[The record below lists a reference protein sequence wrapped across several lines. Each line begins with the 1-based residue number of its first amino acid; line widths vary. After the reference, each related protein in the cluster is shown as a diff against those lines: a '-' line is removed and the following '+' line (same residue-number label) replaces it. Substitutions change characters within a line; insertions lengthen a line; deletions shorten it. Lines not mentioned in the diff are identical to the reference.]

1 MAGDDVEWRTDAI
14 AQRLS
19 ALADRVEA
27 EVGAAVEV
35 RRGLYEQGHIVA
47 VDLFPSRESAVRVG
61 WLDMGDDCMVSVGS
75 TGLGG
80 RWELDR
86 TPAEVDFIEEVV
98 WAVVAGAVTEI
109 FGPGRSRVDVR
120 LADGSTVSETG
131 ADPPRGCL
139 PLPGWIKRGRRI
151 NYAPYRDADN
161 G

>member
-1 MAGDDVEWRTDAI
+1 MTGDDVEWRTDAI

-19 ALADRVEA
+19 DLADRVEA
-27 EVGAAVEV
+27 EVGDAVEV
-35 RRGLYEQGHIVA
+35 RRALYEQGRIVA

-61 WLDMGDDCMVSVGS
+61 WLHMGDECMVSVGS
-75 TGLGG
+75 AGLGG

-86 TPAEVDFIEEVV
+86 TSAGVDFIEQVV
-98 WAVVAGAVTEI
+98 WAVVAGAVTET

-131 ADPPRGCL
+131 AGAPSGCL

-151 NYAPYRDADN
+151 DYAPYRDADI